1 MRSVDNEVIQL
12 KSVITNHLFVWLES
26 VLVATEPDL
35 FFCLL
40 ATKYKCKITLGFY
53 YSTATKPI
61 LNSV

>member
-40 ATKYKCKITLGFY
+40 ATKYKCKIRVFIKN
-53 YSTATKPI
+53 YS
-61 LNSV
+61 SRRVG